1 MTALSR
7 CLPALVVCICPMS
20 AAAPQ
25 GAAGI
30 LAVGLRPPAP
40 RQGSL
45 VLLAVRPSG
54 MDSVFR
60 VDGELAGEPL
70 HFELVGSEFRALGA
84 GPPEARDSGV
94 ARGGGG
100 GAAPAPGDRS

>member
-7 CLPALVVCICPMS
+7 CRPALVVCICPMS

-30 LAVGLRPPAP
+30 VPFGWRPQSS

-84 GPPEARDSGV
+84 VPLEARDSVV
-94 ARGGGG
+94 ARGVVGG
-100 GAAPAPGDRS
+100 GAGGPAPG